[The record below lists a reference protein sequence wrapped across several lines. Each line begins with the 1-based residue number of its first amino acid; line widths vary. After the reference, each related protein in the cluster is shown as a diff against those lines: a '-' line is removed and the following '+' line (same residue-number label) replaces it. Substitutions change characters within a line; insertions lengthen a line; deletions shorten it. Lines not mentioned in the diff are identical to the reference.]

1 MVWPVE
7 SSANPIPKR
16 GRMSQPDDDARPERA
31 AFPDGLHY
39 LGMRDYIA
47 GRIAAGD
54 LRPGERLP
62 SERQLQSGGGVARGT
77 IREGLFQLEA
87 EGAIYRKDRS
97 GWYVSPPPVVYDPT
111 RWEGFMSYVEAQGR
125 KPATETLSKS
135 QIACDELLAQ
145 IFERPV
151 GAPMYLIRRRRYID
165 GRAVLVENIVVD
177 AATAPGLLDYS
188 LDQSLT
194 SILKSAYNIVVAR
207 NRVEMQP
214 CALTRDEAEALKVKS
229 GLPGLNVVRT
239 SYDAQGRVVEFDRE
253 YWRHDALKISVD
265 IRVR

>member
-1 MVWPVE
+1 M
-7 SSANPIPKR
+7 PKPA
-16 GRMSQPDDDARPERA
+16 GQGPTETAS
-31 AFPDGLHY
+31 GLHY
-39 LGMRDYIA
+39 LNVRDYIA
-47 GRIAAGD
+47 SRIAAGG
-54 LRPGERLP
+54 LTASERLP
-62 SERQLQSGGGVARGT
+62 SEREFQAGAGVARGT
-77 IREGLFQLEA
+77 IREALFQLEA
-87 EGAIYRKDRS
+87 EGVIYRKDRS

-125 KPATETLSKS
+125 SPSTQTLSTTE
-135 QIACDELLAQ
+135 IACDGLLAEVFQ
-145 IFERPV
+145 KPV

-165 GRAVLVENIVVD
+165 ARAVLVESIVVD
-177 AATAPGLLDYS
+177 ASMAPGLLSHS

-194 SILKSAYNIVVAR
+194 SILKSAYNISVAR
-207 NRVEMQP
+207 NRVEMRP

-253 YWRHDALKISVD
+253 HWRHDALTLSVD